1 MEGRRFGRLGPVVA
15 AACGWGRVGGGEPA
29 APSLRTQPPS
39 LGEGPGGQPRGLL
52 AARLLPGVAPGEPG
66 DALPAPTF
74 FVCRGGALPR
84 SAAACGRLRAGHGAP
99 RVDGE
104 RGARVGGALPVLVVP
119 LGRAGGGCSKPGAS
133 RGSPITPR
141 PSLPS
146 SPPPGTMGTPASPG
160 FGTGGFGGHPSSP
173 AWGPAPCERLATHQ
187 LMGCL
192 LMRCWVLDW
201 SCSAA
206 GCPRFG
212 GALLGVLE
220 AVGVIAACCWG
231 WILAR

>member
-1 MEGRRFGRLGPVVA
+1 MAGSPRPPPCARSPHPSARGLG
-15 AACGWGRVGGGEPA
+15 G
-29 APSLRTQPPS
+29 S
-39 LGEGPGGQPRGLL
+39 PGGFSQPGS
-52 AARLLPGVAPGEPG
+52 
-66 DALPAPTF
+66 
-74 FVCRGGALPR
+74 CRGGGSGRARGCSPGPDLLCVPR
-84 SAAACGRLRAGHGAP
+84 WGPAPLGCCLRPAPGWARGSAGGWGEGATGGGRPARAGRAPREGRGRLLKARCQ
-99 RVDGE
+99 
-104 RGARVGGALPVLVVP
+104 RGQPHHTQAF
-119 LGRAGGGCSKPGAS
+119 
-133 RGSPITPR
+133 
-141 PSLPS
+141 PSLQS
-146 SPPPGTMGTPASPG
+146 PPGTMGTPASPG
-160 FGTGGFGGHPSSP
+160 FRTGGFGGHPSSP
-173 AWGPAPCERLATHQ
+173 AWGPAPCERLAPHQ